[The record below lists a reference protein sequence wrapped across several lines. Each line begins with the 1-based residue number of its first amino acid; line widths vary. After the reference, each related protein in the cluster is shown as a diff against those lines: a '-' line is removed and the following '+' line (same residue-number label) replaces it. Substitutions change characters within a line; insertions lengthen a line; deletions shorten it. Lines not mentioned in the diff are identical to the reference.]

1 MTSLFKIIPTCQL
14 ISSHEATSSP
24 TPKSTS
30 DKRCN
35 CPLTTLL
42 QGLKRQHNIS
52 PDGGMVDALAS
63 GASVLMDVEVRVLF
77 WAPPT
82 LNFLYFID
90 FPDYIFIVCVP
101 RYSNLC
107 TVLIH
112 EISAVTA
119 ALAPLKAS
127 APSLIPSHTLVITPL
142 TLPLGS
148 TASS

>member
-1 MTSLFKIIPTCQL
+1 
-14 ISSHEATSSP
+14 
-24 TPKSTS
+24 
-30 DKRCN
+30 
-35 CPLTTLL
+35 
-42 QGLKRQHNIS
+42 
-52 PDGGMVDALAS
+52 
-63 GASVLMDVEVRVLF
+63 
-77 WAPPT
+77 
-82 LNFLYFID
+82 
-90 FPDYIFIVCVP
+90 
-101 RYSNLC
+101 LC